1 MAAVL
6 RVTADGQI
14 LCVPQQAAKLDF
26 VFYHFHSELV
36 SHKSSLLNRLPQ
48 VSPDRTDEWR
58 IAFAMLRFAQ
68 RGFDRDYLCRQVI
81 QSTESQIATNLIV
94 TGFTHFNVF
103 PVRHAFRA
111 LSDYFHNSYFELQIQ
126 FRMIE
131 SPHFRPFG
139 GQGRSVIVC
148 LVFRHRPAAVV
159 LADIPV
165 ATNGHTL
172 FPESRNDLARV
183 YGLADSVT
191 LRRRH
196 PNPRQ
201 KGRFD
206 SSLWFR

>member
-1 MAAVL
+1 MSGRTESDNYRPAFN
-6 RVTADGQI
+6 QS
-14 LCVPQQAAKLDF
+14 QAPGITRR
-26 VFYHFHSELV
+26 ELF
-36 SHKSSLLNRLPQ
+36 LLNRLPQ

-94 TGFTHFNVF
+94 TGLTHFDVF

-165 ATNGHTL
+165 AANGHTL

-183 YGLADSVT
+183 YGLADSLPCAVVIRIPD
-191 LRRRH
+191 RRAALIRLWV
-196 PNPRQ
+196 PL
-201 KGRFD
+201 
-206 SSLWFR
+206 SSP